1 MNAAWPMAIPP
12 RTPVVV
18 GVGELTHRGEDIVD
32 PIDLA
37 AEAARR
43 ALQDARATIGH
54 RIDTVA
60 TPGILLLPRDNPASR
75 IAESAGLTPRHRIS
89 CPVGGNT
96 PQYLV
101 ERLGNRIWTGA
112 CDAALIVGAESG
124 ASARRITASDARP
137 GPRPIAVRDES
148 LGDTRPGLSEAE
160 MQAGL
165 HWPHEVYPIFESAMA
180 ARAGRTFNEQR
191 RWLGNLM
198 APFTLEASRHPEQ
211 AWFPRPRSAD
221 ELSAVSPAN
230 RMVCEPYPK
239 LLNSIIA
246 VDMAAAFVLMAAEV
260 AEGLGVPRDRWVF
273 PWSSATCND
282 VYFPVQ
288 RPDLGRSAGIRAA
301 GDAVLAASGLSID
314 DVKWIDFY
322 SCFPSAV
329 EAAIDAFELDPAD
342 ARGFT
347 VAGGLPYHGGPG
359 NNYVSHSIA
368 EMVRRCRSEPDAVGL
383 VSGLGWYITK
393 HSLGLWSATPPP
405 TGWQIPD
412 MVRAQSAI
420 DATSLAVASPADATG
435 RATIDGYTVVH
446 DRDQG
451 PSWVPIFARLADG
464 RRVAARS
471 EEPEVAMAMS
481 KGMSVG
487 QQVTVRHVDEH
498 VEFELQ

>member
-1 MNAAWPMAIPP
+1 M
-12 RTPVVV
+12 
-18 GVGELTHRGEDIVD
+18 D

-43 ALQDARATIGH
+43 ALQDAWATIGH

-60 TPGILLLPRDNPASR
+60 TPGILLTPRDNPASR
-75 IAESAGLTPRHRIS
+75 IAEAAGLTPNHRIS

-101 ERLGNRIWTGA
+101 EELGRRIWRGVS
-112 CDAALIVGAESG
+112 DAVLVVGAESG
-124 ASARRITASDARP
+124 ASARKVTSGDAP
-137 GPRPIAVRDES
+137 LEPKPVAAHDES

-160 MQAGL
+160 MCAGL
-165 HWPHEVYPIFESAMA
+165 HWPHEVYPIFESAIA
-180 ARAGRTFNEQR
+180 ARSGRTFDEQR

-211 AWFPRPRSAD
+211 AWFPRCRTAD

-246 VDMAAAFVLMAAEV
+246 VDMAAAFVIMAAEV
-260 AEGLGVPRDRWVF
+260 AEELGVPRHRWVF

-288 RPDLGRSAGIRAA
+288 RPELGRSAGIKAA
-301 GDAVLAASGLSID
+301 GEAVLAASGLHID
-314 DVKWIDFY
+314 DIKWFDFY

-329 EAAIDAFELDPAD
+329 EAAIDAFDLDPAD

-347 VAGGLPYHGGPG
+347 VTGGLPYHGGPG
-359 NNYVSHSIA
+359 NNYVSHSIV

-405 TGWQIPD
+405 TGWQTPD
-412 MVRAQSAI
+412 TVQAQSAI
-420 DATSLAVASPADATG
+420 DATSLAVAPPADASG

-451 PSWVPIFARLADG
+451 PSWVPVFARLSDG
-464 RRVAARS
+464 RRVAARNGDAQ
-471 EEPEVAMAMS
+471 VAMAMS
-481 KGMSVG
+481 KEMFVG
-487 QQVTVRHVDEH
+487 QQVTVRHADEH
-498 VEFELQ
+498 VEFELL

>member
-1 MNAAWPMAIPP
+1 MPP

-18 GVGELTHRGEDIVD
+18 GVGELTHRGEGTVD

-37 AEAARR
+37 SEAARR
-43 ALQDARATIGH
+43 ALQDASAAVGH

-60 TPGILLLPRDNPASR
+60 TPGILMIPRDNPASR
-75 IAESAGLTPRHRIS
+75 IAEATGLTPTHRIS

-101 ERLGNRIWTGA
+101 EVLGRRIWRGVS
-112 CDAALIVGAESG
+112 DAALIVGAESG
-124 ASARRITASDARP
+124 ASARKVASGSALLEP
-137 GPRPIAVRDES
+137 KPIAARDES
-148 LGDTRPGLSEAE
+148 LGDTRPGLSDAE
-160 MQAGL
+160 MHAGI
-165 HWPHEVYPIFESAMA
+165 HWPHEVYPIFESAIA
-180 ARAGRTFNEQR
+180 ARSGRTFDEQR
-191 RWLGNLM
+191 RWLGDLM
-198 APFTLEASRHPEQ
+198 APFTVEASRHPEQ
-211 AWFPRPRSAD
+211 AWFPRARSAD
-221 ELSAVSPAN
+221 ELSTVSPAN

-246 VDMAAAFVLMAAEV
+246 VDMAAAFVIMAAEV
-260 AEGLGVPRDRWVF
+260 AEELGVPSDRWVF

-301 GDAVLAASGLSID
+301 GKAVLAASGLHID
-314 DVKWIDFY
+314 DIRWFDLY

-329 EAAIDAFELDPAD
+329 EAAIDALDLDPAD
-342 ARGFT
+342 DRGFT
-347 VAGGLPYHGGPG
+347 VTGGLPYHGGPG
-359 NNYVSHSIA
+359 NNYVSHSIV

-405 TGWQIPD
+405 TGWQTPD
-412 MVRAQSAI
+412 MAEAQSAI
-420 DATSLAVASPADATG
+420 DGTSLTVASPADASG
-435 RATIDGYTVVH
+435 QATIDGYTVVH

-451 PSWVPIFARLADG
+451 PSWVPIFARLTDG

-471 EEPEVAMAMS
+471 DDAEVAVAMS
-481 KGMSVG
+481 QEMCVG
-487 QQVTVRHVDEH
+487 HQVAVRQADGH
-498 VEFELQ
+498 VEFELS

>member
-1 MNAAWPMAIPP
+1 MAISP

-18 GVGELTHRGEDIVD
+18 GVGELTHRGEGIAD

-37 AEAARR
+37 SEAARR
-43 ALQDARATIGH
+43 ALQDAGATIGH

-60 TPGILLLPRDNPASR
+60 TPGILLIPRDNPASR
-75 IAESAGLTPRHRIS
+75 IAEATGLTPKHRIS

-101 ERLGNRIWTGA
+101 EKLGNRIWRGDS
-112 CDAALIVGAESG
+112 DAALIVGAESG
-124 ASARRITASDARP
+124 ASARRVTAGGSLPEPKATAS
-137 GPRPIAVRDES
+137 RDES
-148 LGDTRPGLSEAE
+148 LGDARPGLSESE
-160 MQAGL
+160 MRAGL

-180 ARAGRTFNEQR
+180 ARAGRTFDEQR
-191 RWLGNLM
+191 RWLGSLM

-211 AWFPRPRSAD
+211 SWFPRSRSAD
-221 ELSAVSPAN
+221 ELSAVSPVN

-246 VDMAAAFVLMAAEV
+246 VDMAAAFVLVAAEV
-260 AEGLGVPRDRWVF
+260 AEELGVPRDRWVY
-273 PWSSATCND
+273 PWSAATCND
-282 VYFPVQ
+282 VYYPVQ

-301 GDAVLAASGLSID
+301 GGAVLAASGLSID
-314 DVKWIDFY
+314 DVTWFDFY

-329 EAAIDAFELDPAD
+329 EAAIDAFDLDTAD

-347 VAGGLPYHGGPG
+347 VTGGLPYHGGPG

-383 VSGLGWYITK
+383 LSGLGWYITK

-405 TGWQIPD
+405 TGWQTPD
-412 MVRAQSAI
+412 MVQAQAAI
-420 DATSLAVASPADATG
+420 DATSLAVASLADATG

-446 DRDQG
+446 DRHQG
-451 PSWVPIFARLADG
+451 PSWVPVFARLPDG
-464 RRVAARS
+464 RRVAARNDDA
-471 EEPEVAMAMS
+471 EVAMAMS
-481 KGMSVG
+481 KEVMVG
-487 QQVTVRHVDEH
+487 HPITVHGGDEH
-498 VEFELQ
+498 VEFELS

>member
-165 HWPHEVYPIFESAMA
+165 HWPHEVYPIFDSSS
-180 ARAGRTFNEQR
+180 R
-191 RWLGNLM
+191 RW
-198 APFTLEASRHPEQ
+198 RHG
-211 AWFPRPRSAD
+211 
-221 ELSAVSPAN
+221 LAVHSTSN
-230 RMVCEPYPK
+230 
-239 LLNSIIA
+239 
-246 VDMAAAFVLMAAEV
+246 
-260 AEGLGVPRDRWVF
+260 
-273 PWSSATCND
+273 
-282 VYFPVQ
+282 
-288 RPDLGRSAGIRAA
+288 AA
-301 GDAVLAASGLSID
+301 GWG
-314 DVKWIDFY
+314 
-322 SCFPSAV
+322 
-329 EAAIDAFELDPAD
+329 
-342 ARGFT
+342 T
-347 VAGGLPYHGGPG
+347 
-359 NNYVSHSIA
+359 
-368 EMVRRCRSEPDAVGL
+368 
-383 VSGLGWYITK
+383 
-393 HSLGLWSATPPP
+393 
-405 TGWQIPD
+405 
-412 MVRAQSAI
+412 
-420 DATSLAVASPADATG
+420 
-435 RATIDGYTVVH
+435 
-446 DRDQG
+446 
-451 PSWVPIFARLADG
+451 
-464 RRVAARS
+464 
-471 EEPEVAMAMS
+471 
-481 KGMSVG
+481 
-487 QQVTVRHVDEH
+487 
-498 VEFELQ
+498 